1 MCTTVAA
8 VAVVGIALL
17 VGGVSL
23 VAVTQRSLLS
33 GVDDAARARARDVAA
48 LAAGG
53 GLPATLADTGEETAL
68 VQVVDR
74 PGRVLTASA
83 NLEGED
89 PVAPFGSGAGSQAPR
104 TVRGLP
110 VGDDSDAFRVVTL
123 TTDTPGGPVA
133 IHVAVSLAAVQ
144 RSVRTLTAGLLV
156 GGPALLALVGA
167 TGLRSQAKEAGEQHE
182 EEEQTAQQQQ
192 QSQVEVLRRLR
203 LRAVALVHG
212 NLLQPTR

>member
-1 MCTTVAA
+1 MAARSRGRWVRWRLGAVRVRTTVAA
-8 VAVVGIALL
+8 VAVVGLALL
-17 VGGVSL
+17 AGGVSL

-33 GVDDAARARARDVAA
+33 SVDDAARARARDVAA

-74 PGRVLTASA
+74 SGRVLAVSA
-83 NLEGED
+83 NLEGEE
-89 PVAPFGSGAGSQAPR
+89 PVAPFGSGAGGLAPR

-110 VGDDSDAFRVVTL
+110 GGDDGDAFRVVTL

-144 RSVRTLTAGLLV
+144 RSVQTLTTGLLV
-156 GGPALLALVGA
+156 GGPALLALSG
-167 TGLRSQAKEAGEQHE
+167 
-182 EEEQTAQQQQ
+182 
-192 QSQVEVLRRLR
+192 
-203 LRAVALVHG
+203 
-212 NLLQPTR
+212 P